1 MIYDD
6 RLPAFTSM
14 AAVLTAGFVGALVT
28 LGSRGA
34 DAQFLQD
41 QRHPPNLQPAAVERV
56 VRTAPDPKTGK
67 GSAQSATCTRRGS
80 GQLGNPWSCVV
91 RFASGKRVRMVVV
104 VQQDGSY
111 DGRYVGVKGAAATG
125 CCIDLPGTG

>member
-1 MIYDD
+1 MRVDD
-6 RLPAFTSM
+6 RIPALVST
-14 AAVLTAGFVGALVT
+14 AAVLVTGLVGALVA

-41 QRHPPNLQPAAVERV
+41 QRHPPNVQPAAVERV

-67 GSAQSATCTRRGS
+67 GSGKSATCTRRGS

-91 RFASGKRVRMVVV
+91 RFASGKQVRMVVV
-104 VQQDGSY
+104 VQPDGSY
-111 DGRYVGVKGAAATG
+111 DGRYVGVKGAGATG
-125 CCIDLPGTG
+125 CCVDLPGAA